1 MHAWEAIQRSVDYVE
16 EHLQENI
23 RAEDLAEMVGVSPF
37 YFQRLFKRL
46 VNKPLQEYIKL
57 RRLAKSIEALNTEN
71 QRILD
76 VG

>member
-46 VNKPLQEYIKL
+46 VNKPL
-57 RRLAKSIEALNTEN
+57 
-71 QRILD
+71 
-76 VG
+76 